1 VCGRFALSTSP
12 TAIADHFGLDE
23 TPELVARFNV
33 APGQS
38 IATISR
44 SGEERRSILSWR
56 RWGLVPSW
64 AKDQKIGN
72 RLINARAETAAE
84 KPSFRSALRRRRCLV
99 PADGFYEWA
108 GTKGSKQPYLIGLEG
123 RALFAFAGLWERWTD
138 PGGETLE
145 SCTVLTTEAT
155 EQLSALHDR
164 MPVIVDPVDY
174 GLWMDPDTVEPNL
187 VSPVIDRNL
196 GSALDFHPVS
206 THVNDVHHDDSRCLE
221 AIAGQTGFFDA

>member
-1 VCGRFALSTSP
+1 VCGRFTLSTSP

-23 TPELVARFNV
+23 APELGARFNV

-38 IATISR
+38 IATISL
-44 SGEERRSILSWR
+44 SGEDRRSVLSWR

-64 AKDQKIGN
+64 AKDEKVGN
-72 RLINARAETAAE
+72 RLINARAETATE

-123 RALFAFAGLWERWTD
+123 RALFAFAGLWERWTN
-138 PGGETLE
+138 PGGEALE
-145 SCTVLTTEAT
+145 SCTLLTTEAT

-174 GLWMDPDTVEPNL
+174 ELWMDPDVVEPDL
-187 VSPVIDRNL
+187 ASPVIDRNL
-196 GSALDFHPVS
+196 GGALDFDPIS
-206 THVNDVHHDDSRCLE
+206 QHVNDVRHDDPRCLE
-221 AIAGQTGFFDA
+221 AIAGQAGLF

>member
-1 VCGRFALSTSP
+1 MCGRFTLSTPP

-23 TPELVARFNV
+23 VPELEARFNV

-38 IATISR
+38 IATV
-44 SGEERRSILSWR
+44 SGEGTRPTLCLR

-64 AKDQKIGN
+64 AVDSKIGN
-72 RLINARAETAAE
+72 RLINARAETVAE

-108 GTKGSKQPYLIGLEG
+108 GSKGSKQAYFIGLQG

-138 PGGETLE
+138 PDGEVLE
-145 SCTVLTTEAT
+145 SCSLLTTAAAER
-155 EQLSALHDR
+155 LRALHDR
-164 MPVIVDPVDY
+164 MPVIVDPADY
-174 GLWMDPDTVEPNL
+174 GLWIDPEVKEPDL

-196 GSALDFHPVS
+196 GGALEFYPIS
-206 THVNDVHHDDSRCLE
+206 QYVNDVRHDDPRCLE
-221 AIAGQTGFFDA
+221 ASADQPEFF

>member
-1 VCGRFALSTSP
+1 VCGRFTLSASP
-12 TAIADHFGLDE
+12 TAIADHFGLDV
-23 TPELVARFNV
+23 TPELGARFNV

-38 IATISR
+38 IATISV
-44 SGEERRSILSWR
+44 SGEERRSILSRR

-64 AKDQKIGN
+64 AKDEKIGN

-108 GTKGSKQPYLIGLEG
+108 GSKGSKQPYLIGLEG

-138 PGGETLE
+138 PEGETLE
-145 SCTVLTTEAT
+145 SCTLLTTEAT
-155 EQLSALHDR
+155 ERLRALHDR

-174 GLWMDPDTVEPNL
+174 GLWMDPDVVEPDL

-196 GSALDFHPVS
+196 GGALDFYPI
-206 THVNDVHHDDSRCLE
+206 TKYVNDVRHDDPRCLE
-221 AIAGQTGFFDA
+221 AIAGQSGFFDA

>member
-1 VCGRFALSTSP
+1 VCGRFTLSTSP
-12 TAIADHFGLDE
+12 TTIADHFGLDE
-23 TPELVARFNV
+23 IPELGARFNV

-38 IATISR
+38 IATISL
-44 SGEERRSILSWR
+44 SGEERRRTLSLR

-64 AKDQKIGN
+64 AKDEKIGN

-108 GTKGSKQPYLIGLEG
+108 GTKGAKQPYLVGLEG
-123 RALFAFAGLWERWTD
+123 RAPFAFAGLWERWTD
-138 PGGETLE
+138 PEGEALE
-145 SCTVLTTEAT
+145 SCTLLTTEAT

-174 GLWMDPDTVEPNL
+174 GLWMDPDVVDPDL
-187 VSPVIDRNL
+187 VSPVMDRNL
-196 GSALDFHPVS
+196 GRALDFHPIS
-206 THVNDVHHDDSRCLE
+206 KHVNDVRHDDPRCLE
-221 AIAGQTGFFDA
+221 AIAGQSGLF